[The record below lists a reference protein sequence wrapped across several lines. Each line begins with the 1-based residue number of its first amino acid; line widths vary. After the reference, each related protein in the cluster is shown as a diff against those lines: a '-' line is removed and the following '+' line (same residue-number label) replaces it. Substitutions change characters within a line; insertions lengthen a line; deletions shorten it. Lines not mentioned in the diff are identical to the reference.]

1 MFKKLVCIE
10 PVNLVP
16 AAFEKLKELA
26 EEVVQFDTIPE
37 TDEEKIA
44 RVGDADGVLISWTST
59 MGRAV
64 IEAAPN
70 LKYVGMCCSLYS
82 EESANVDI
90 KAARER
96 GIVVKGVKDYGDQ
109 GVAEYVTF
117 ELINYLHGFTGKS
130 WIEKQKELT
139 GMKIGMIGL
148 GATGSIIAHRLIPF
162 GTDMY
167 YYSRTRKPEEE
178 DLGIKYL
185 PLDELLETVDVAC
198 MCLNKNVILIG
209 DEQLEKF
216 GNHKILFNTSIGPG
230 HDPDAV
236 IRWLD
241 RGDNVF
247 FGDNEGGVG
256 SEALLNHPKTT
267 CRYKACGSTYESTFR
282 LSDKVINNI
291 KDFFEGR

>member
-1 MFKKLVCIE
+1 MFKKLVAIE

-16 AAFEKLKELA
+16 SGFERLKELA
-26 EEVVQFDTIPE
+26 EETVFYDTIPT

-44 RVGDADGVLISWTST
+44 RIGDADGALISWTST
-59 MGRAV
+59 MPRAV

-90 KAARER
+90 RAARER

-148 GATGSIIAHRLIPF
+148 GVMGSNLARNMQSKGYNVAVYDLDPARVEKHAEMGFTGCASLA
-162 GTDMY
+162 
-167 YYSRTRKPEEE
+167 
-178 DLGIKYL
+178 DLK
-185 PLDELLETVDVAC
+185 
-198 MCLNKNVILIG
+198 
-209 DEQLEKF
+209 
-216 GNHKILFNTSIGPG
+216 
-230 HDPDAV
+230 
-236 IRWLD
+236 
-241 RGDNVF
+241 
-247 FGDNEGGVG
+247 
-256 SEALLNHPKTT
+256 
-267 CRYKACGSTYESTFR
+267 
-282 LSDKVINNI
+282 
-291 KDFFEGR
+291 